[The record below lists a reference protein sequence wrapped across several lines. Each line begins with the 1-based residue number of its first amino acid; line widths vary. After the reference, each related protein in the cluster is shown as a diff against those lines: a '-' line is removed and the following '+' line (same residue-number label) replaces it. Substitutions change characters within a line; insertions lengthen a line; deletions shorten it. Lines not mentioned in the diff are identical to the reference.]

1 MGGKTGF
8 LPRRLRCEG
17 LSIIAEVKRSSPSQ
31 GAIAALEPVAAA
43 QAYARGGAQALSIL
57 TEPRHFGGDLAHL
70 AAVGRAV
77 DLPTLRKD
85 FTVHPLQIFEAFE
98 AGASAVLLIVAVLG
112 GNTKAY
118 LELTRSLGLDA
129 LVEVHDER
137 ELTVALGSGADIIGV
152 NNRDLR
158 TLEIDLHNAPKLIRQ
173 AREAGFDG
181 LLVAESGYKKP
192 DELAALV
199 GLADAVLIGSSL
211 AGSGDLE
218 GAIRRIRA
226 FLKVCSRAFN
236 KDKTFKKRGKFLM
249 KRPKVKHSQS
259 VERPLV
265 KAGLAVGA
273 GTPARPALFTLAR
286 LERRARGGGGACAGA
301 R

>member
-1 MGGKTGF
+1 MPGVLGQIVRERLADYADLGTPAEALVWEERPSF
-8 LPRRLRCEG
+8 AEALRREG
-17 LSIIAEVKRSSPSQ
+17 LSVIAEVKRSSPSQ
-31 GAIAALEPVAAA
+31 GAIAALEPVGAA

-57 TEPRHFGGDLAHL
+57 TEPRHFGGDLEHL
-70 AAVGRAV
+70 AAVSRAV

-98 AGASAVLLIVAVLG
+98 GGASAVLLIVAVLG
-112 GNTKAY
+112 ANTRAY
-118 LELTRSLGLDA
+118 SELARSLGLDA
-129 LVEVHDER
+129 LIEVHDEG
-137 ELTVALGSGADIIGV
+137 ELTVALASEADIIGV

-158 TLEIDLHNAPKLIRQ
+158 TLEIDLGNAPRLIKY

-192 DELAALV
+192 DELAALA

-226 FLKVCSRAFN
+226 F
-236 KDKTFKKRGKFLM
+236 
-249 KRPKVKHSQS
+249 
-259 VERPLV
+259 
-265 KAGLAVGA
+265 
-273 GTPARPALFTLAR
+273 
-286 LERRARGGGGACAGA
+286 
-301 R
+301 

>member
-1 MGGKTGF
+1 MAFTPTEA
-8 LPRRLRCEG
+8 LPLTEKDLADVPGVLGRIARERLADYADLGTPAEALVWEERPDFAEALRREG

-57 TEPRHFGGDLAHL
+57 TEPRHFGGDLEHL
-70 AAVGRAV
+70 AAVSRAV

-112 GNTKAY
+112 VNTSAY
-118 LELTRSLGLDA
+118 LELARSLGLDA

-137 ELTVALGSGADIIGV
+137 ELTVALESGADIVGV

-158 TLEIDLHNAPKLIRQ
+158 TLEINLHNAPRLIKH

-181 LLVAESGYKKP
+181 LLVAESGYRKP
-192 DELAALV
+192 DELAALA
-199 GLADAVLIGSSL
+199 GLANAVLIGSSL

-226 FLKVCSRAFN
+226 F
-236 KDKTFKKRGKFLM
+236 
-249 KRPKVKHSQS
+249 
-259 VERPLV
+259 
-265 KAGLAVGA
+265 
-273 GTPARPALFTLAR
+273 
-286 LERRARGGGGACAGA
+286 
-301 R
+301 

>member
-1 MGGKTGF
+1 MAFTPTEA
-8 LPRRLRCEG
+8 LPLTEKDLGEVPGVLGTIARERSADYADLGTPAEALVWEERPDFAAALEKPG

-70 AAVGRAV
+70 AAVSRAV
-77 DLPTLRKD
+77 NLPTLRKD

-112 GNTKAY
+112 SNTGAY
-118 LELTRSLGLDA
+118 LEVARSLGLDA
-129 LVEVHDER
+129 LVEVHDEG
-137 ELTVALGSGADIIGV
+137 ELAVALESGADIIGV

-158 TLEIDLHNAPKLIRQ
+158 TLEIDLHNAPKLIQQ

-181 LLVAESGYKKP
+181 LLVAESGYRNP
-192 DELAALV
+192 AELAALA

-218 GAIRRIRA
+218 GAMRQIRA
-226 FLKVCSRAFN
+226 F
-236 KDKTFKKRGKFLM
+236 
-249 KRPKVKHSQS
+249 
-259 VERPLV
+259 
-265 KAGLAVGA
+265 
-273 GTPARPALFTLAR
+273 
-286 LERRARGGGGACAGA
+286 
-301 R
+301 